1 MSQQT
6 TGGSMNVNILMK
18 KISLLE
24 DAARRGIEMNKKPV
38 PGIPAGKVISCEQC
52 EWTLKNCAMFRRWLN
67 APGTVGLRQSLDGR

>member
-1 MSQQT
+1 
-6 TGGSMNVNILMK
+6 MNVNILMK

-52 EWTLKNCAMFRRWLN
+52 EWTLKNCAIFRHWINDLD
-67 APGTVGLRQSLDGR
+67 PGTVGLRQSLDGR